1 MTDNS
6 LGTATGVMRDAARKE
21 EGPSAFAGRLA
32 PATIRSQRSGRYT
45 LVALGVSRP
54 QPRDA
59 SPYSV
64 IATSRRPAVGPGEG
78 DCFAGPPPTKNAGR
92 LASAGGV
99 TVGEDNSACG
109 RLDDT
114 RGS

>member
-21 EGPSAFAGRLA
+21 EGPSAFDGRLA

-54 QPRDA
+54 PPRDA

-64 IATSRRPAVGPGEG
+64 IATPCRLSRRGKVTAS
-78 DCFAGPPPTKNAGR
+78 AGPPPTKNAGG

-99 TVGEDNSACG
+99 TGGKRTIRRAGVS
-109 RLDDT
+109 T
-114 RGS
+114 T

>member
-6 LGTATGVMRDAARKE
+6 LRAGNGSDERRRDKGGGA
-21 EGPSAFAGRLA
+21 SAFDGRLA

-45 LVALGVSRP
+45 PVALGVSRP
-54 QPRDA
+54 QTAGRLSLFSYRHFP
-59 SPYSV
+59 S
-64 IATSRRPAVGPGEG
+64 AVAPGEG
-78 DCFAGPPPTKNAGR
+78 DCFAGPPPTKNAGG

-114 RGS
+114 RGSG

>member
-1 MTDNS
+1 
-6 LGTATGVMRDAARKE
+6 MRDAARKE
-21 EGPSAFAGRLA
+21 EGPSAFDGRLA

-64 IATSRRPAVGPGEG
+64 IATSRRLRRRGKVTASLGRRQR
-78 DCFAGPPPTKNAGR
+78 KNAGR

-114 RGS
+114 RGSG